1 MAENKRSIILYC
13 DLIHTVEKLTDDEA
27 GKLLKHLL
35 RYVNDMNPVPPDR
48 LTEMIFEPLKQNLK
62 RDLKNWED
70 IKSKKS
76 HSGFIGNLKKWHPD
90 IYTKFIEKLITK
102 EEAIELIEGRKT
114 SHSDGIIAPNLT
126 ELNKKQD
133 LTEFLFA
140 DLPNSQVFEESC
152 IRSQIKKDEIIKKLP
167 EFKKVARPDYKNM
180 SDLIFHFKNWYLKSI
195 EKNPLPIKPI
205 KKLGA

>member
-13 DLIHTVEKLTDDEA
+13 DLIHTVEKLTDDES

-102 EEAIELIEGRKT
+102 EEAIELIEGRK
-114 SHSDGIIAPNLT
+114 HSDEIIAPNLN

-140 DLPNSQVFEESC
+140 DLPNSQVLEESC
-152 IRSQIKKDEIIKKLP
+152 IRSQIKKDEILKKLP

-195 EKNPLPIKPI
+195 EKNPIAIKPI